1 MNTRATPPVTA
12 GYAPTAKAL
21 HWLIVALVLS
31 QFVVSALMPDIGPH
45 AEPGTLVDLHFSL
58 GLSILALMAL
68 RLAHRLLH
76 PVPPEAAEAP
86 AWERGVAKATHAIFY
101 FVLLVG
107 PFLGWASASSHRL
120 PVTFFGLFTLPA
132 LAAPR
137 TRWANTAGDIH
148 TFAMW
153 TLLAIITL
161 HAAAALYHHF
171 VRHDTVL
178 RRMLPGRAGV

>member
-1 MNTRATPPVTA
+1 MTA
-12 GYAPTAKAL
+12 YTSTAKGL
-21 HWLIVALVLS
+21 HWIIVVLVLS
-31 QFVVSALMPDIGPH
+31 QFVVSALMPDIGPR
-45 AEPGTLVDLHFSL
+45 AEPGTLVNLHFSL
-58 GLSILALMAL
+58 GLTILGLMAL
-68 RLAHRLLH
+68 RLVHRLSH
-76 PVPPEAAEAP
+76 PVPLESPDAPE
-86 AWERGVAKATHAIFY
+86 WERRVAKATHFVFY

-120 PVTFFGLFTLPA
+120 PVSFFGLFTLPP

-148 TFAMW
+148 TVAMW
-153 TLLAIITL
+153 TLLAIIAL

-171 VRHDTVL
+171 VRHDGVL

>member
-1 MNTRATPPVTA
+1 MTAA
-12 GYAPTAKAL
+12 GYTPTAKGL
-21 HWLIVALVLS
+21 HWIIVALVLS
-31 QFVVSALMPDIGPH
+31 QFAVSALMPDIGPR
-45 AEPGTLVDLHFSL
+45 AEPGTLVNLHFSL
-58 GLSILALMAL
+58 GLTIVGVMVV

-76 PVPPEAAEAP
+76 PAPLEAADAP
-86 AWERGVAKATHAIFY
+86 EWERRVAKATHFVFY

-120 PVTFFGLFTLPA
+120 PVTFFGFFTLPP

-148 TFAMW
+148 TVAMW
-153 TLLAIITL
+153 TLLAIIAL

-171 VRHDTVL
+171 VRHDGVL
-178 RRMLPGRAGV
+178 RRMLPGRAGL